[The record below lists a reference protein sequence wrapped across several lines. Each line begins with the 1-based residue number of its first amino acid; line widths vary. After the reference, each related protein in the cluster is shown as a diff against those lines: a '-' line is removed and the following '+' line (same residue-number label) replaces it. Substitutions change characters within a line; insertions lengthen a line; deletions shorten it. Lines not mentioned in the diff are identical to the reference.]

1 MTVNQSRRQN
11 NHKKNNTRK
20 NSRSSV
26 YVIHM
31 AEAKERIPLVNK
43 LQKITGAKIF
53 HALKLPDG
61 VDGCR
66 ESHMKLYR
74 EAPPGPITVF
84 EDDCEIV
91 RPDLL
96 TLINQ
101 HKDENDIIYLGVNSI
116 NKNGTSYGTH
126 AMWISSKARAAFLKD
141 ASSII
146 DIPLDKMWSKVIKN
160 NKLRAYKPPKVH
172 EYVRQKPGLRSYISG
187 KVWKNYGHKVSN

>member
-1 MTVNQSRRQN
+1 
-11 NHKKNNTRK
+11 
-20 NSRSSV
+20 
-26 YVIHM
+26 M
-31 AEAKERIPLVNK
+31 ANAKERLPLVNK
-43 LQKITGAKIF
+43 IRKITGAKIF

-96 TLINQ
+96 KLINQ
-101 HKDENDIIYLGVNSI
+101 HKDKNDIIYLGVNSV

-141 ASSII
+141 APSII

-160 NKLRAYKPPKVH
+160 NNLQVYKPPKIH
-172 EYVRQKPGLRSYISG
+172 EYVRQKSGLRSYISG
-187 KVWKNYGHKVSN
+187 KVWKNYGHKVST

>member
-1 MTVNQSRRQN
+1 MTVKQSTRRN
-11 NHKKNNTRK
+11 NYKKNNTRK

-31 AEAKERIPLVNK
+31 ADAKERLPLVNK
-43 LQKITGAKIF
+43 LQKVTGAKIF

-61 VDGCR
+61 NDGCR
-66 ESHMKLYR
+66 ESHIKLYR

-96 TLINQ
+96 ELINQ
-101 HKDENDIIYLGVNSI
+101 HKDVHDIIYLGVNSV

-126 AMWISSKARAAFLKD
+126 AMWISPKARDMFLKEGPQK
-141 ASSII
+141 SGTPI
-146 DIPLDKMWSKVIKN
+146 DKMWNNIIK
-160 NKLRAYKPPKVH
+160 KYGLRAYKPLKIH
-172 EYVRQKPGLRSYISG
+172 EYVRQKSGLRSYISG
-187 KVWKNYGHKVSN
+187 KVWKNHGHKIQA